1 MQCKTTEHMMNNN
14 AVFHKLYTSNHYYHY
29 KSERSLGQIF
39 QEETKWP
46 QDVPGEIQVGYYEKF
61 LKKSGQ
67 VLEQSAQAGGG
78 VAVHGGV
85 QEMFRSYT
93 KRWGLAGKYC
103 WQVALWT
110 R

>member
-1 MQCKTTEHMMNNN
+1 
-14 AVFHKLYTSNHYYHY
+14 
-29 KSERSLGQIF
+29 
-39 QEETKWP
+39 
-46 QDVPGEIQVGYYEKF
+46 
-61 LKKSGQ
+61 

-103 WQVALWT
+103 W
-110 R
+110 